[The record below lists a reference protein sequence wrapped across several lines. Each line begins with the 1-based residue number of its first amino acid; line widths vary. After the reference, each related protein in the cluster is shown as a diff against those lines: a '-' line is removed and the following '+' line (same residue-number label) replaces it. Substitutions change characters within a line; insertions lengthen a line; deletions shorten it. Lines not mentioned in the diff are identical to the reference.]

1 MIPAVLFDDKRWTT
15 VILVV
20 WCFILLIVVSFLGV
34 LHSTFFRFG
43 PSEKL
48 REPALYDRVD

>member
-20 WCFILLIVVSFLGV
+20 WCIILLMIVFSFLGV
-34 LHSTFFRFG
+34 LHS
-43 PSEKL
+43 
-48 REPALYDRVD
+48 PA